1 MPRAIRIHAF
11 GDSSVMRYEE
21 IPDPT
26 PKPGEAVVTIEAVG
40 VNFLDVYHRSGVYPI
55 PLPITLGQEGAGVV
69 RSVGEGVTSVKVG
82 DCVAWTGVF
91 GSYAEVNVIPAN
103 RLVHV
108 PVGLQTKQAAAIMLQ
123 GITAHYL
130 ATSTYPLKSGDTALV
145 HAGAGGVGLLLTQI
159 AKMRGAR
166 VITTVSTPEKAALS
180 RAAGADEVVLYSE
193 QDFEAEVSRI
203 TNGRGVQVVYDS
215 VGQATFEKSLNSLAP
230 AWGHGS
236 LRTVERQ
243 AGQDLSDRAA
253 EGLLLPYASDDRALC
268 RRARGARAAHERPLC
283 LGARRQ
289 ASSANGVRV
298 STQGCQGRSRG
309 ARRTEDDREDPADSL
324 ASIRIC
330 SAGARAVC
338 IFAVERT
345 LQRARVRGG

>member
-166 VITTVSTPEKAALS
+166 VITTVSTPEKAQLS
-180 RAAGADEVVLYSE
+180 
-193 QDFEAEVSRI
+193 
-203 TNGRGVQVVYDS
+203 
-215 VGQATFEKSLNSLAP
+215 
-230 AWGHGS
+230 
-236 LRTVERQ
+236 RQ
-243 AGQDLSDRAA
+243 AGAVEVLDYPDDAA
-253 EGLLLPYASDDRALC
+253 AF
-268 RRARGARAAHERPLC
+268 GARIKELTDGGVAAVYDGV
-283 LGARRQ
+283 GADTFD
-289 ASSANGVRV
+289 A
-298 STQGCQGRSRG
+298 
-309 ARRTEDDREDPADSL
+309 SL
-324 ASIRIC
+324 ASL
-330 SAGARAVC
+330 A
-338 IFAVERT
+338 
-345 LQRARVRGG
+345 VRGTLALFGAASGPVPPFDPQRLNAAGSLFLTRPTLVHYTRTPDEFAWRAGELLDAIAIGTITVTVSERYRLEDAEQAHRDLQGRKTMGSVVLVP